1 MGFRPFPFW
10 AVPARLC
17 YKLKLVIALAL
28 RRSRMNP
35 GGSGHELPCKA
46 ESLLAFNRE
55 ERTTSSNSRISGYLG
70 FRDYQCINSHVSIRK
85 FQVLPLFIRALTLGE
100 KITSVVIFSFYIKW
114 IFRFFFFLCS
124 CSKLVSFYMLPRR
137 PSGFFSRASVT
148 FLNTLSDSIV
158 LIIMTFS
165 TPSICLSYIC

>member
-1 MGFRPFPFW
+1 MGYRPFPFW

-17 YKLKLVIALAL
+17 YELKLVIALAL

-35 GGSGHELPCKA
+35 GGSGHELPSKA

-70 FRDYQCINSHVSIRK
+70 FWDYQCINSHVSIRK
-85 FQVLPLFIRALTLGE
+85 FQVLPLFIRALTLE
-100 KITSVVIFSFYIKW
+100 KKITRVVIFSSYIKW
-114 IFRFFFFLCS
+114 IFRFFFLCS
-124 CSKLVSFYMLPRR
+124 CSKFVSFYMLPRR
-137 PSGFFSRASVT
+137 PSGFFSRASVAL
-148 FLNTLSDSIV
+148 LNTLSDSIV
-158 LIIMTFS
+158 LIITTFS